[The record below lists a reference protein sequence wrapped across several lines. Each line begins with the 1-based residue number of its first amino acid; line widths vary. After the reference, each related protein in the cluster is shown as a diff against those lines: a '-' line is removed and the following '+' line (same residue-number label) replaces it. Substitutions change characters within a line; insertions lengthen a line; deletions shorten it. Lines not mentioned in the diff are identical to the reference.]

1 MTREEKNQVI
11 DNLTKKVS
19 NATHIYITD
28 TLGLNAGDTVDLRR
42 ECYKKNIELVV
53 SKNTLLKKAFEKS
66 GKDLSELFEALEG
79 PTAIMLSEVG
89 NTPAKLIKDF
99 RAKKNL
105 EKPILKGAYVQES
118 VYLGNDQVDTLATI
132 KSKNELIADVIGM
145 LQSPVINVLSA
156 LQSGGNTL
164 SGIIKTL
171 EEKK

>member
-79 PTAIMLSEVG
+79 PTSIMLSEVG

-99 RAKKNL
+99 REKKKL
-105 EKPILKGAYVQES
+105 EKPLLKGAYVEEC
-118 VYLGNDQVDTLATI
+118 VYLGNDQVETLATL
-132 KSKNELIADVIGM
+132 KSKNELIADVIGL